1 MTRSEITWGAGRVVL
16 QVRSAVFRSLRFL
29 AECPR
34 RCEGQAIFAV
44 LPGISPRS
52 ALAYYL
58 SEVPPLNFLSVAS
71 SKTPD
76 SIRHMLGREI
86 EAWAKKGVKV
96 SVRESL
102 KGELLVFHCEI
113 QGSTDS
119 VRQEVLREIKDSVAN
134 ELSHIIIDEYEALLV
149 NRLVDENYA
158 YLSSRDRGVI
168 KRKVAA
174 ALDGKSRQGSGFRDG
189 AERSRRKSRVWA
201 RLAEYLEK
209 ENEIVLEGFITF
221 RLKEYLEG
229 LFDTVEEVAED
240 HLTEREYREFL
251 RLLRHFM
258 GSQRNKTVE
267 VNVVRG
273 QDGYTLY
280 DDKMEPVEGEVGRFL
295 ARPPQGMDLGVDD
308 IIVSAVVTLAPERVI
323 WHGSKN
329 DSPCYDLIH
338 DLFEDNVVSCPGCP
352 LEKTP
357 APT

>member
-201 RLAEYLEK
+201 RLAEYWRRKMRSCWRVHHL
-209 ENEIVLEGFITF
+209 
-221 RLKEYLEG
+221 RLRVPRG
-229 LFDTVEEVAED
+229 PDTVEEVAED
-240 HLTEREYREFL
+240 HLTERD
-251 RLLRHFM
+251 
-258 GSQRNKTVE
+258 TVSSWTLGHLWE
-267 VNVVRG
+267 SEKQDRRG
-273 QDGYTLY
+273 QCGQ
-280 DDKMEPVEGEVGRFL
+280 EPRQLHSTTTRWSRLRSRQVSGQAAAGHGPWRRRHHSKRGGDPCSRTGHMAWVEE
-295 ARPPQGMDLGVDD
+295 
-308 IIVSAVVTLAPERVI
+308 
-323 WHGSKN
+323 
-329 DSPCYDLIH
+329 
-338 DLFEDNVVSCPGCP
+338 
-352 LEKTP
+352 
-357 APT
+357 